1 MIINYF
7 QTFFTYIL
15 INQVN
20 PFLVATF
27 AAKGLSA
34 TLAGKHIFAPMA
46 TITPFLLVLVFW
58 IYLFGNKLLNILIE
72 KYMKVIVVVNKINTV
87 LFYLGY
93 HAPELRP
100 IACDEASN
108 SAMLTEKR
116 M

>member
-20 PFLVATF
+20 PFLVSAL
-27 AAKGLSA
+27 AAEGLSA
-34 TLAGKHIFAPMA
+34 SLAGKPVFTPMA
-46 TITPFLLVLVFW
+46 AITPFLLIFVFW
-58 IYLFGNKLLNILIE
+58 IYLPRNKLMNILIE
-72 KYMKVIVVVNKINTV
+72 EYMKVIVVVNKINTV